1 MKTLART
8 LSLLLHPLV
17 IPTEVTLLLLYGPT
31 FYALWPPSIKIYLLW
46 IIALFTMVVPAVF
59 VLFLRTSGRLPD
71 LWLSGRRERLLPLF
85 IGMIFAL
92 LCILVVRKL
101 PDAVLLRRL
110 LAAIAACEAFCL
122 AVTVR
127 WKISLHLTSMGGV
140 TALLMV
146 MAMAELGRLAVPL
159 YAAVTLSGLLAS
171 ARLYLGCHNGM
182 QILAGYAAGFA
193 ITLLALLVRF

>member
-1 MKTLART
+1 MKTLARA
-8 LSLLLHPLV
+8 LSLLLHPLL
-17 IPTEVTLLLLYGPT
+17 IPTLVTLLLLYGPT

-71 LWLSGRRERLLPLF
+71 LWLSERRERLLPLL

-110 LAAIAACEAFCL
+110 LVAIAACEAFCL

-146 MAMAELGRLAVPL
+146 MAMAELGRLTVPL
-159 YAAVTLSGLLAS
+159 YAAVALSGLLAA
-171 ARLYLGCHNGM
+171 ARLYLGCHNGL

>member
-1 MKTLART
+1 MKTLARA
-8 LSLLLHPLV
+8 LSLLLHPLL
-17 IPTEVTLLLLYGPT
+17 IPTLVTLLLLYGPT

-46 IIALFTMVVPAVF
+46 IVALFTMVVPALF

-71 LWLSGRRERLLPLF
+71 LWLSERRERMLPLF

-110 LAAIAACEAFCL
+110 LVATAACEAFCL
-122 AVTVR
+122 VVTVR

-146 MAMAELGRLAVPL
+146 MAMAELGRLIIPL
-159 YAAVTLSGLLAS
+159 YAAVALSGLLAA
-171 ARLYLGCHNGM
+171 ARLYLGSHNGL
-182 QILAGYAAGFA
+182 QIFVGYVAGFV
-193 ITLLALLVRF
+193 ITLLALLARF